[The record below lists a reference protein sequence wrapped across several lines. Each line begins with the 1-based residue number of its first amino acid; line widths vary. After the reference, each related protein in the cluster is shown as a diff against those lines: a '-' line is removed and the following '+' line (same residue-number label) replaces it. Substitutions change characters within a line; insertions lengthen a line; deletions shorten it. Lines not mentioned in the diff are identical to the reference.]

1 MAGGSLK
8 PFSYLAFWIYRLRR
22 QRRLALAS
30 EMLSRFRYS
39 GSRARRILQM
49 AGARVGGGCTIR
61 GPLFIEDD
69 INLDIG
75 ERVFVN
81 TGLTIVGSGPVKLG
95 DFALIGP
102 NVTLATAYH
111 PLDPDQR
118 RVERRVAAAAIEVGS
133 NAWIGANVT
142 ICAGVGIGGDATVG
156 AGSVVI
162 RDVPARTL
170 AAGVPCRVIRSL

>member
-1 MAGGSLK
+1 LK
-8 PFSYLAFWIYRLRR
+8 LLSYLAFWTYRLRR
-22 QRRLALAS
+22 RRGLVLAS
-30 EMLSRFRYS
+30 ELLSRFRYS

-49 AGARVGGGCTIR
+49 AGATVGGGCTIR

-69 INLDIG
+69 INLEIG

-118 RVERRVAAAAIEVGS
+118 RVERRVAAAAIEIGS
-133 NAWIGANVT
+133 NAWVGANVT
-142 ICAGVGIGGDATVG
+142 ICAGVRIGEDATVG

>member
-1 MAGGSLK
+1 MKLL
-8 PFSYLAFWIYRLRR
+8 SYLAFWTYRLRR
-22 QRRLALAS
+22 RRGLALAS
-30 EMLSRFRYS
+30 ELLSRFRYS

-49 AGARVGGGCTIR
+49 AGAAVGSGCTIR

-69 INLDIG
+69 IALEMG

-81 TGLTIVGSGPVKLG
+81 TGLTIVGSGPVRLG
-95 DFALIGP
+95 DFALLGP
-102 NVTLATAYH
+102 NVTLATACH

-118 RVERRVAAAAIEVGS
+118 RAERRVVAAAIEVGR

-142 ICAGVGIGGDATVG
+142 ICAGVRIGEDSTVG